1 MRKNRLRRFRS
12 SALLLAVVAFVSLA
26 EAQNGGTTRLLA
38 APSQHLLSAGAPGD
52 PASEGYLGVDLEDVT
67 PQKAAS
73 LHLQA
78 ATGALIT
85 LVDHDAP
92 AGQCGLKVNDV
103 VLQVNRLP
111 IQDAQQLRAML
122 RALPPGRQITLLISR
137 DGMMRTVAVQLADRR
152 AMERDIWSKIAHG
165 GGLFDGDPSTGFH
178 IPFLGGGPNVGALVE
193 PLTPQMAQSLGV
205 PGGLMVKQVAGESEA
220 QASGLRVFDVI
231 LQVGSSAVVKLS
243 DWERALRM
251 NQGKPVQLLI
261 LRDHKR
267 QTLTLQ
273 VDSRRHS

>member
-1 MRKNRLRRFRS
+1 MRKKVLRRFRNS
-12 SALLLAVVAFVSLA
+12 GLLLAASALLSLA
-26 EAQNGGTTRLLA
+26 QAQNRGIARLHA
-38 APSQHLLSAGAPGD
+38 NPSPRQLSAGAPGD
-52 PASEGYLGVDLEDVT
+52 PASQGYLGVDLDDVT

-78 ATGALIT
+78 DTGALIT

-178 IPFLGGGPNVGALVE
+178 IPFFGGSPNVGALVE

-205 PGGLMVKQVAGESEA
+205 PGGLMVKQVAGDSEA

-231 LQVGSSAVVKLS
+231 LQVGPSAVVKLG

-251 NQGKPVQLLI
+251 NQGKPVHIQI
-261 LRDHKR
+261 LRDRKR
-267 QTLTLQ
+267 LTLTLQ